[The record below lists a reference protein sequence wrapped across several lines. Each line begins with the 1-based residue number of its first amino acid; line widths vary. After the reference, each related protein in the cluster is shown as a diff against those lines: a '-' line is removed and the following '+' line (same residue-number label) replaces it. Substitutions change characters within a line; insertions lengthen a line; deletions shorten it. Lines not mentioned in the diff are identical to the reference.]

1 MAHIGSKVFR
11 LGCKSQALRLNGDEG
26 IGVME
31 NNCDQTEFE
40 AFGFEIS
47 DEALEIAA
55 ANSADKASAKITMFY
70 CTALY
75 LCPGP

>member
-1 MAHIGSKVFR
+1 MGKNCA
-11 LGCKSQALRLNGDEG
+11 LDQADLEML
-26 IGVME
+26 
-31 NNCDQTEFE
+31 CC
-40 AFGFEIS
+40 EIS

-55 ANSADKASAKITMFY
+55 APGHEEAIGNITLF